1 MARTREASPVP
12 PRSPTPSHSHT
23 MIFSPAWNL
32 KLRVGKDRCTD
43 IYVLDFWKRHFL
55 ARNVF
60 IVQTLRKEMWAK
72 SENSLSHRGRVTFR
86 SDAAAVVV
94 KEPRPRPP
102 ARQLVPPRPRRVAS
116 AAWRGET
123 RRADR
128 RASPSAATVVVN
140 SSLARTEVCPSVYSS
155 VYLSPYLSSV
165 WVPMSVLAAAVG

>member
-32 KLRVGKDRCTD
+32 KLRVGKGRCTD
-43 IYVLDFWKRHFL
+43 IYALDFWKRHFL

-94 KEPRPRPP
+94 VEPRPRPP
-102 ARQLVPPRPRRVAS
+102 ARQLVPLRPRRVAS

-140 SSLARTEVCPSVYSS
+140 SPSVRTEVCPSVYPS

>member
-12 PRSPTPSHSHT
+12 PRSPMPSHIHT

-32 KLRVGKDRCTD
+32 KLRVGKGRCTD
-43 IYVLDFWKRHFL
+43 IYALDFWKRHFL

-60 IVQTLRKEMWAK
+60 IVQTLRKEMCAK

-94 KEPRPRPP
+94 EPRPRPP

-116 AAWRGET
+116 AAWRGEA

-128 RASPSAATVVVN
+128 RALPSAATVVVN
-140 SSLARTEVCPSVYSS
+140 SPSVRTEVCLSVYPS